1 MTGTG
6 SENMDKP
13 DPADFGILD
22 GISEVIA
29 TTRSD
34 SSIPNAAPI
43 GIIRNHDRLCMQL
56 FSGSH
61 TRQNAVRTGKIVANI
76 IHDPVMY
83 VECTFED
90 LGPEAFE
97 YPDGMDYPVL
107 KQASAWILFECI
119 QSKNNMFE
127 LTLMRGTIRDK
138 PMLCI
143 NRGANSV
150 IEALVHATRYRL
162 NRDTRYLDLIRHYDK
177 IVQRCGGSAEKEAI
191 ARLKEIMELR

>member
-1 MTGTG
+1 MTRTG

-34 SSIPNAAPI
+34 SGIPNAAPI
-43 GIIRNHDRLCMQL
+43 GIIRNRDRLCVQL

-61 TRQNAVRTGKIVANI
+61 TRQNAARTGKIVANI
-76 IHDPVMY
+76 THDLMMY

-90 LGPEAFE
+90 PGPEAFE
-97 YPDGMDYPVL
+97 YPGGMDYPVL
-107 KQASAWILFECI
+107 KRASAWILFECN
-119 QSKNNMFE
+119 QSKGNMFE
-127 LTLMRGTIRDK
+127 LTPIRGVIHDK

-143 NRGANSV
+143 NRGKNAV

-162 NRDTRYLDLIRHYDK
+162 NGDAQYLDLIEHYDR
-177 IVQRCGGSAEKEAI
+177 IVQRCGGDREKEAI
-191 ARLKEIMELR
+191 ARLKEIMEVR

>member
-1 MTGTG
+1 MTRTG

-13 DPADFGILD
+13 DPTDFGILD

-34 SSIPNAAPI
+34 ASTPNAAPI
-43 GIIRNHDRLCMQL
+43 GIIRDRDRLCVQL

-61 TRQNAVRTGKIVANI
+61 TRQNAAGTGKIVANI

-90 LGPEAFE
+90 PGPEAFE
-97 YPDGMDYPVL
+97 YPDGMDCPVL
-107 KQASAWILFECI
+107 KRASAWILFECN
-119 QSKNNMFE
+119 QSKGNMFE
-127 LTLMRGTIRDK
+127 LTPIRGMIRDK

-143 NRGANSV
+143 NRGENSV

-162 NRDTRYLDLIRHYDK
+162 NGDARYLDLIRHYDK

-191 ARLKEIMELR
+191 ARLKEIMEIR

>member
-1 MTGTG
+1 MTRTG

-34 SSIPNAAPI
+34 SNVPNAAPI
-43 GIIRNHDRLCMQL
+43 GIIRNHDRLCMKL

-76 IHDPVMY
+76 IRDLVMY
-83 VECTFED
+83 VECTFKD
-90 LGPEAFE
+90 PGPETFE
-97 YPDGMDYPVL
+97 YPGDMDYPVL
-107 KQASAWILFECI
+107 KRANAWILFECI
-119 QSKNNMFE
+119 QSKGNMFE
-127 LTLMRGTIRDK
+127 LTPVRGVIRDK
-138 PMLCI
+138 PMICI

-162 NRDTRYLDLIRHYDK
+162 NGDARYLDLIRHYDN

-191 ARLKEIMELR
+191 ARLKEIMEIQ

>member
-1 MTGTG
+1 MTRTG

-13 DPADFGILD
+13 DPADFGILG

-34 SSIPNAAPI
+34 SGIPNAAPI
-43 GIIRNHDRLCMQL
+43 GIIRDRDRLCVQL
-56 FSGSH
+56 FPGSH

-76 IHDPVMY
+76 IRDPVMY

-90 LGPEAFE
+90 PGPEAFE

-107 KQASAWILFECI
+107 KRASAWILFECI
-119 QSKNNMFE
+119 RSRGNMFE
-127 LTLMRGTIRDK
+127 LTPIRGVIRDK

-162 NRDTRYLDLIRHYDK
+162 NGDARYLDLIRHHDK

-191 ARLKEIMELR
+191 ARLKEIMEIR

>member
-1 MTGTG
+1 MTKTG
-6 SENMDKP
+6 SENMDSP

-34 SSIPNAAPI
+34 SGIPNAAPI
-43 GIIRNHDRLCMQL
+43 GIIRNHDRLCVQL
-56 FSGSH
+56 FPGSH
-61 TRQNAVRTGKIVANI
+61 TRQNAARTGKIVANI

-90 LGPEAFE
+90 PGPEAFE
-97 YPDGMDYPVL
+97 YPDGVDYPVL
-107 KQASAWILFECI
+107 KRASAWILFECS
-119 QSKNNMFE
+119 QSKGNMFE
-127 LTLMRGTIRDK
+127 LTPIRGVIRDK
-138 PMLCI
+138 PLLCI
-143 NRGANSV
+143 NRGSNSV

-162 NRDTRYLDLIRHYDK
+162 NGDARYLDLIRHYDK

-191 ARLKEIMELR
+191 ARLKEILEIR

>member
-6 SENMDKP
+6 SENMDNP

-22 GISEVIA
+22 GISEVIM

-43 GIIRNHDRLCMQL
+43 GIIRNQDRLCVQL
-56 FSGSH
+56 FPGSH
-61 TRQNAVRTGKIVANI
+61 TRQNAARTGKIVANI
-76 IHDPVMY
+76 IHDLVMY
-83 VECTFED
+83 VECTFGD
-90 LGPEAFE
+90 PGPEAFE
-97 YPDGMDYPVL
+97 YPGGMDCPVL
-107 KQASAWILFECI
+107 KRASAWILFECTS
-119 QSKNNMFE
+119 SKGNMFE
-127 LTLMRGTIRDK
+127 LTPVRGMIRDT

-143 NRGANSV
+143 NRGRNAV

-162 NRDTRYLDLIRHYDK
+162 NGDAQYLDLIQHYDR

-191 ARLKEIMELR
+191 ARLKDSMELQ

>member
-1 MTGTG
+1 MTRTG
-6 SENMDKP
+6 SENMDRP

-34 SSIPNAAPI
+34 AGTPNAAPI
-43 GIIRNHDRLCMQL
+43 GIIRDRDRLCVQL

-61 TRQNAVRTGKIVANI
+61 TRQNAAGTGNIVANI

-83 VECTFED
+83 VECTFGD
-90 LGPEAFE
+90 PDPEAFE
-97 YPDGMDYPVL
+97 YPGGMDYPVL
-107 KQASAWILFECI
+107 KRASAWILFECS
-119 QSKNNMFE
+119 QSKDNMFE
-127 LTLMRGTIRDK
+127 LTPICGMIRDK
-138 PMLCI
+138 PIFCI

-162 NRDTRYLDLIRHYDK
+162 NGDAQYLDLIRHYDR
-177 IVQRCGGSAEKEAI
+177 IVQRCGGSAEKDAI
-191 ARLKEIMELR
+191 ARLKEIMEIR

>member
-1 MTGTG
+1 
-6 SENMDKP
+6 MDNP
-13 DPADFGILD
+13 DPGDFGILN

-43 GIIRNHDRLCMQL
+43 GIIRNRDRLCVQL

-61 TRQNAVRTGKIVANI
+61 TRQNAARTGQIVANI
-76 IHDPVMY
+76 THDPLMY

-90 LGPEAFE
+90 PGLEAFE
-97 YPDGMDYPVL
+97 YPDGVDYPVL
-107 KQASAWILFECI
+107 KRASAWILFECS
-119 QSKNNMFE
+119 QSKGNMFE
-127 LTLMRGTIRDK
+127 LTPIRGMIRDK

-143 NRGANSV
+143 NRGKNAV

-162 NRDTRYLDLIRHYDK
+162 NGDAQYLDLIRHYDK

-191 ARLKEIMELR
+191 ARLKEIMEIR